1 MASGPLYSL
10 DRNGQVRGVI
20 LFDVPFAVKDELVKQ
35 FKAVGTVR
43 VQQTSP
49 NPNLSNPVTILTVPN
64 QAEVPI
70 SAVTPA
76 TTPGSLLTGESTG
89 SNPLT
94 GLPCSGA
101 GSLSVSGVGG
111 LADSATPP
119 PDADTS
125 TPQLPTITSVFGTAT
140 TLG

>member
-1 MASGPLYSL
+1 MVARPLKLAMAMLLTAAAYAGAS
-10 DRNGQVRGVI
+10 
-20 LFDVPFAVKDELVKQ
+20 A
-35 FKAVGTVR
+35 
-43 VQQTSP
+43 QT
-49 NPNLSNPVTILTVPN
+49 NPNPVTVLTVPN
-64 QAEVPI
+64 QAEVPV

-119 PDADTS
+119 PDSDSS
-125 TPQLPTITSVFGTAT
+125 TPQLPTITSVFGSAT
-140 TLG
+140 TLGPC